1 METNKSKNLILILLF
16 IVLLIN
22 ISLLIT
28 FLVFP
33 RKNVEKKVFIK
44 EKYHKDKIECLM
56 KDMNMDKNQ
65 EEDFFKLRD
74 EHKTKLHHLFTESK
88 KARSYMIDELS
99 GDKFSSAGNLYF
111 IADSLGQIETKIQR
125 ETIDYFFKMKQL
137 LNNEQFDKLLNNF
150 REVCGCDKK
159 CQMKTH
165 HDRVMKKDDSC
176 KNHRSKNHKY

>member
-1 METNKSKNLILILLF
+1 METSKSKNLILILLF

-33 RKNVEKKVFIK
+33 RKNVERKVFIK

-56 KDMNMDKNQ
+56 KDMNLNKDQ
-65 EEDFFKLRD
+65 ESEFFRLRD
-74 EHKTKLHHLFTESK
+74 EHKSKLHQLFGESK
-88 KARSYMIDELS
+88 KARSYLIDELS
-99 GDKFSSAGNLYF
+99 GDKFSSAPELYI
-111 IADSLGQIETKIQR
+111 IADSMGQIETKIQR

-150 REVCGCDKK
+150 REVCGCDNK
-159 CQMKTH
+159 CRVKTH
-165 HDRVMKKDDSC
+165 HDRVMKKDDSYKKHRI
-176 KNHRSKNHKY
+176 KNH